1 MVNVYDIL
9 RYFTN
14 FVYSRRIVMTAVND
28 DSLRQLFMIA
38 VMRRKTSYT
47 ITVNSERILRPF
59 LDVIDHCTA
68 VYGRA

>member
-14 FVYSRRIVMTAVND
+14 FVYSRRIVTTAVND

-38 VMRRKTSYT
+38 VIRRKTSYT
-47 ITVNSERILRPF
+47 ITVNSERILPPF